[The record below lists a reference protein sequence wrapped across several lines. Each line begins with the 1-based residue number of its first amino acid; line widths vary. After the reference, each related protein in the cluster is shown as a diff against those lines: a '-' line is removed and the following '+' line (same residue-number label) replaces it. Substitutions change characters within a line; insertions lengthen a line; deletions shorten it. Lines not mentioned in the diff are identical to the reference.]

1 MTSITLNCSF
11 LGPDVTVV
19 FSVKAL
25 LDENVGQL
33 KRFIKNE
40 WERELDQIT
49 APRLVI
55 WKVSDTAQ
63 LIRHHEYIAPRSQL
77 KDPLPRGHIVAT
89 LGRVVNG
96 EEIPGAFEL
105 DSMNLLSRYFPEPPV
120 PEMLHLVAKCW
131 YQSSAPACPQTL
143 ICCYTSANYYTV
155 FQSQQSSGGSRQL
168 K

>member
-25 LDENVGQL
+25 LDENVDQL
-33 KRFIKNE
+33 KRLIKNE

-55 WKVSDTAQ
+55 WKVSDIAQ

-96 EEIPGAFEL
+96 EEMSGAFKLGPME
-105 DSMNLLSRYFPEPPV
+105 LLSRHFPEPPV
-120 PEMLHLVAKCW
+120 PGMLHLVVQLLLVSTNYVLCL
-131 YQSSAPACPQTL
+131 APLLRMC
-143 ICCYTSANYYTV
+143 
-155 FQSQQSSGGSRQL
+155 GM
-168 K
+168 